1 MTKNMQMNKKK
12 KPLTKNQLLVLEALR
27 NANIALSAYSLLEA
41 LRDFGFRAPLQ
52 VYRALDT
59 LIELGKVHRIESMN
73 AFIACE
79 HSLCESSDMTAFI
92 ICNEC
97 EKVSEVEDKEL
108 SDYMQIRAE
117 KFGLFAPKTKVEFH
131 GLCPGCFN
139 N

>member
-1 MTKNMQMNKKK
+1 MKKSPNVKNT
-12 KPLTKNQLLVLEALR
+12 LTKNQLLVLGVLNSAEMP
-27 NANIALSAYSLLEA
+27 LSAYSVLDA

-59 LIELGKVHRIESMN
+59 LIGLGKVHRIESMN

-79 HSLCESSDMTAFI
+79 HSLCEASDMTAFI

-117 KFGLFAPKTKVEFH
+117 KFGLYAPKTKIEFH
-131 GLCPGCFN
+131 GLCPDCCN

>member
-1 MTKNMQMNKKK
+1 MKKSSNVKNT
-12 KPLTKNQLLVLEALR
+12 LTKNQLLVLGVLNSAEMP
-27 NANIALSAYSLLEA
+27 LSAYSVLDA

-52 VYRALDT
+52 VYRALDI
-59 LIELGKVHRIESMN
+59 LIGLGKVHRIESMN

-79 HSLCESSDMTAFI
+79 HSLCEATDMTAFI

-117 KFGLFAPKTKVEFH
+117 KFGLYAPKTKIEFH
-131 GLCPGCFN
+131 GLCPDCYN

>member
-1 MTKNMQMNKKK
+1 MKKSPNVKNT
-12 KPLTKNQLLVLEALR
+12 LTKNQLLVLGVLNSAEMP
-27 NANIALSAYSLLEA
+27 LSAYSVLDA

-59 LIELGKVHRIESMN
+59 LIGLGKVHRIESMN

-79 HSLCESSDMTAFI
+79 HSLCEASDMTAFI

-108 SDYMQIRAE
+108 SDYMQIRAK
-117 KFGLFAPKTKVEFH
+117 KFGLYAPETKIEFH
-131 GLCPGCFN
+131 GLCPDCCN